1 MGEGEESFEPYM
13 VLTVTQ
19 KMLLLLGYH
28 LKPLKLLKMLTKWV

>member
-19 KMLLLLGYH
+19 KILLLGYY
-28 LKPLKLLKMLTKWV
+28 LKPFKLLKMLKK